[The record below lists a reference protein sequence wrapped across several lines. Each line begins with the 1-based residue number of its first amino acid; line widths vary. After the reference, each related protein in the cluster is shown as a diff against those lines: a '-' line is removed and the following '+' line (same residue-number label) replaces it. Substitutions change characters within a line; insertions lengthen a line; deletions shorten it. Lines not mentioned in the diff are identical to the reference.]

1 MAQRKYSAIL
11 YLAIIVAG
19 LATYGVYR
27 AVDNVKRSSAVA
39 TRPVVVAKY
48 DIPLGAA
55 IEDWALQVEQWPVPA
70 IPDGAYEA
78 PDSVVGRVA
87 RVDVFPGDAL
97 VPGRLAPKG
106 TNPGLEAKITP
117 GKRALALRIDDVS
130 GLAGMIQPNSR
141 VDVLLTMD
149 GPNTRTAKLFMPN
162 MRVLAMGSEVQRDE
176 DGDPINT
183 SVATLE
189 FTPEEAERMAVA
201 MSQGRIQLALRG
213 YQDAEV
219 VKTKGATSAEVLAA
233 LRDAP
238 VVKAPPRSTRSPQ
251 QKLLEAPV
259 TAPAPVTEAPK
270 PAAAQPARP
279 DSLTIPVFRGAKKT
293 EEKFKKDSVRRDT
306 IRP

>member
-11 YLAIIVAG
+11 YLAIAIAAV
-19 LATYGVYR
+19 ATYGVYR
-27 AVDNVKRSSAVA
+27 AVDQVKQGATVA
-39 TRPVVVAKY
+39 TRPVVVAKA

-55 IEDWALQVEQWPVPA
+55 VEDWALQVEQWPEPI
-70 IPDGAYEA
+70 IPDGAFA
-78 PDSVVGRVA
+78 TLDSVVGRVV
-87 RVDVFPGDAL
+87 RVDVFPGDPL

-106 TNPGLEAKITP
+106 TAPGLEAKITP
-117 GKRALALRIDDVS
+117 GKRAMALRIDDVS

-141 VDVLLTMD
+141 VDVLLTM
-149 GPNTRTAKLFMPN
+149 GGSTGKVFMPN

-183 SVATLE
+183 TVATLE
-189 FTPEEAERMAVA
+189 VTPEETERLAVA
-201 MSQGRIQLALRG
+201 MSQGKIQLTLRG
-213 YQDAEV
+213 YQDAEL
-219 VKTKGATSAEVLAA
+219 VKTKGATSAEVLAT

-238 VVKAPPRSTRSPQ
+238 LAPPVRTRPPQ
-251 QKLLEAPV
+251 QRQVEAPV

-270 PAAAQPARP
+270 PAVTVPARP